1 MRIKG
6 QITEMRAV
14 ILPPMEPRTSAL
26 LGRLSESATIA
37 MARKAA
43 ELKASGIDVI
53 SLSLGEPD
61 FDTPEILKQAGIQA
75 IEQNITHYTP
85 VPGLQDVR
93 EAIAAKFKRDN
104 NLPYTAD
111 QIVVSN
117 GAKQSITNVVLS
129 LVDPGEEVILPAPY
143 WVSYADMVALAGGTS
158 IILPTRIEDDFK
170 IQPEALEAAI
180 TPQTRL
186 LIYSSPCNPSGSVY
200 TKAETEAIAEVLR
213 RHPHV
218 YAISDEIY
226 ELINF
231 TEAHASLAA
240 EDGMWDRVI
249 TVNGVSKG
257 FAMTGWRLG
266 YIGAPV
272 WIAKA
277 CSKIQGQ
284 VTSAPCSIAQ
294 VAAGAAVAEDPSI
307 ADEMKAAFLK
317 RRDLMIDGLQAIP
330 GLKVNKPMGAF
341 YLFPDVSEWF
351 GKTTPSGSVLTSSDD
366 VSLFLLAE
374 AHVGTVAGSAF
385 GTPECIRLSYAASED
400 TLSEAIRRIHEAANS
415 LK

>member
-1 MRIKG
+1 MT
-6 QITEMRAV
+6 Q
-14 ILPPMEPRTSAL
+14 RTSQL
-26 LGRLSESATIA
+26 LNRLSESATIA
-37 MARKAA
+37 MARKAT
-43 ELKASGIDVI
+43 ELKKSGVDVI

-61 FDTPEILKQAGIQA
+61 FDTPEVLKAAGIKA
-75 IEQNITHYTP
+75 IEENITHYTP
-85 VPGLQDVR
+85 VPGILAVR
-93 EAIAAKFKRDN
+93 EAISQKFKRDN
-104 NLPYTAD
+104 GLDYAPD

-158 IILPTRIEDDFK
+158 KVLATSIEHDFK

-180 TPQTRL
+180 TDKTRL

-200 TKAETEAIAEVLR
+200 TQSEIDALAEVLQ

-218 YAISDEIY
+218 YIISDEIY

-231 TEAHASLAA
+231 TGKHASIGTIPALK
-240 EDGMWDRVI
+240 DRVI

-266 YIGAPV
+266 YIGAPT

-277 CSKIQGQ
+277 CSKVQGQ

-294 VAAGAAVAEDPSI
+294 VAAGAAVSADPSI
-307 ADEMKAAFLK
+307 ADEMKSAFLK
-317 RRDLMIDGLQAIP
+317 RRDIMIAGLGAIP
-330 GLKVNKPMGAF
+330 GMKVNKPMGAF
-341 YLFPDVSEWF
+341 YLFPDVSELY
-351 GKTTPSGSVLTSSDD
+351 GKSVGQRHINNAED
-366 VSLFLLAE
+366 FAMYLLEE
-374 AHVGTVAGSAF
+374 AHVATVGGGAF
-385 GTPECIRLSYAASED
+385 GTPECIRLSYAASE
-400 TLSEAIRRIHEAANS
+400 TQLQEAIRRISKAVEA
-415 LK
+415 LD

>member
-1 MRIKG
+1 MR
-6 QITEMRAV
+6 QITQNPDV
-14 ILPPMEPRTSAL
+14 ILPAMEPRTSAL

-43 ELKASGIDVI
+43 ELKSSGVDVI

-61 FDTPEILKQAGIQA
+61 FDTPDAMKAAGIEA

-85 VPGLQDVR
+85 VPGLADVR
-93 EAIAAKFKRDN
+93 EAIARKFLRDN
-104 NLPYTAD
+104 GLAYSAD

-143 WVSYADMVALAGGTS
+143 WVSYADMVAFAGGTAVV
-158 IILPTRIEDDFK
+158 LPTRIDEDFK

-180 TPQTRL
+180 TDKTRL

-200 TKAETEAIAEVLR
+200 TKAETAAIADVLR

-231 TEAHASLAA
+231 TGAHASLAA
-240 EDGMWDRVI
+240 EEGMWERVI

-266 YIGAPV
+266 YIGAPL

-294 VAAGAAVAEDPSI
+294 VAAGAAVSADPSI
-307 ADEMKAAFLK
+307 ADDMKAAFLA
-317 RRDLMIDGLQAIP
+317 RRDVMIAGLEAIP
-330 GLKVNKPMGAF
+330 GLKVNRPMGAF
-341 YLFPDVSEWF
+341 YLFPDVSAWF
-351 GKTTPSGSVLTSSDD
+351 GKTTESGSMLNSSSD
-366 VSLFLLAE
+366 VSMFLLE
-374 AHVGTVAGSAF
+374 QAHVATVAGDAF
-385 GTPECIRLSYAASED
+385 GTPECIRLSYAASEEV
-400 TLSEAIRRIHEAANS
+400 LRESIRRIEEAAKR
-415 LK
+415 LA